1 MFCKFCT
8 TIFEILN
15 LQHYFRKLTYF
26 FTTLSTPIPK
36 LTYFFTTALTTP
48 TPGLTFERY
57 IFTNTTPSPDLKCFY
72 CIEIQG
78 FFCDF
83 LVNFVS
89 IYDSNY
95 ENIVEFFSSS
105 QSALIFSIF
114 IIITFFH
121 SALSISE
128 IFEDYIGS
136 EKTRKFANMMV
147 YLSSFIIPTIT
158 LLTLYKL

>member
-1 MFCKFCT
+1 M
-8 TIFEILN
+8 LN
-15 LQHYFRKLTYF
+15 ATKKWLSLKLSSVIMVPF
-26 FTTLSTPIPK
+26 MVW
-36 LTYFFTTALTTP
+36 
-48 TPGLTFERY
+48 
-57 IFTNTTPSPDLKCFY
+57 
-72 CIEIQG
+72 
-78 FFCDF
+78 F

-136 EKTRKFANMMV
+136 EKTRKFANMMF

>member
-1 MFCKFCT
+1 M
-8 TIFEILN
+8 LN
-15 LQHYFRKLTYF
+15 ATKKWLSLKLSSVIMVPF
-26 FTTLSTPIPK
+26 MIW
-36 LTYFFTTALTTP
+36 
-48 TPGLTFERY
+48 
-57 IFTNTTPSPDLKCFY
+57 
-72 CIEIQG
+72 
-78 FFCDF
+78 F

-136 EKTRKFANMMV
+136 EKTRTFANMMV

>member
-1 MFCKFCT
+1 M
-8 TIFEILN
+8 LN
-15 LQHYFRKLTYF
+15 ATKKWLSLKLSSVIMVPF
-26 FTTLSTPIPK
+26 MVW
-36 LTYFFTTALTTP
+36 
-48 TPGLTFERY
+48 
-57 IFTNTTPSPDLKCFY
+57 
-72 CIEIQG
+72 
-78 FFCDF
+78 F